1 MHEVNSYLLT
11 EKEKQMLDFAVK
23 VLKGDTFMYLSGS
36 LALAIQGVLKP
47 REASDVNLCS
57 DYIEDSINVLTGLGL
72 DQDEGY
78 SDEYE
83 DSFVS
88 FSGMKF
94 PVQLL
99 GGGYMDYEYKT
110 YLYRG
115 VEFKVI
121 KAESILSYK
130 LSHALDQ
137 EHGHPEKHKKD
148 LIYILQN
155 NF

>member
-1 MHEVNSYLLT
+1 MKEVNKCLLT
-11 EKEKQMLDFAVK
+11 DKEKQMLDFAIK
-23 VLKGDTFMYLSGS
+23 ALRGDAFMYLSGS
-36 LALAIQGVLKP
+36 LALAIQGVKKP
-47 REASDVNLCS
+47 REANDIDFCS
-57 DYIEDSINVLTGLGL
+57 DFMGDSINRLTALGL

-83 DSFVS
+83 ESFVS
-88 FSGMKF
+88 FSGMIY

-99 GGGYMDYEYKT
+99 GGGYLDYEYKS
-110 YLYRG
+110 YLYCG

-130 LSHALDQ
+130 LSHALDKA
-137 EHGHPEKHKKD
+137 HCHPCKHKED

-155 NF
+155 N